1 MRLRWSAA
9 VKSSPVDSGKV
20 SAARATKVRP
30 MDFPKGEKAALVA
43 IFTAFIVLLVSNSGD
58 LAEGPRT
65 YALMLGGVLLLGASC
80 FYWTPAGWN
89 GLPLTARI
97 AVLLPALVPLAQLIP
112 LPPEI
117 WQTLPGQGLRIEALK
132 LVGAD
137 GSWQPLSLSPV
148 ATLYTALVAVIFA
161 SLAFLSY
168 SLPRQQVEYLLR
180 FMLGWTVVGM
190 LIGFAQVASQGAAFK
205 FYRIAHD
212 GALIGFFANK
222 NHMGSLIAASVPLS
236 FYLLRNHRKLAY
248 FYLLLCMP
256 AVIATNSRAGF
267 GLFVLSTIA
276 TLAVFGR
283 LKRKYAIYGGL
294 ALLVA
299 AAIVLGSNQIGIF
312 FDRFNEVGSDDRWSY
327 LTDSMPILQAYAG
340 LGAGFGSFSTLHAIN
355 EPVTALSNIY
365 LNHVHN
371 DYVELM
377 IEAGV
382 PGVLALLLFAFVIA
396 RAAAMAWKQRQDAG
410 RGVACAIVIGVFAA
424 HSLMDYPLRRLSI
437 VLLFAIV
444 VGTLLRIHRPA
455 KSSEN

>member
-1 MRLRWSAA
+1 M
-9 VKSSPVDSGKV
+9 KV
-20 SAARATKVRP
+20 QP
-30 MDFPKGEKAALVA
+30 MDLPRGKKAALIA
-43 IFTAFIVLLVSNSGD
+43 IFIAFIVLLVSNSGD
-58 LAEGPRT
+58 FAEGPRT
-65 YALMLGGVLLLGASC
+65 WALMLGGALLLGASC
-80 FYWTPAGWN
+80 FYWTPSGWN
-89 GLPLTARI
+89 SLPPMARV
-97 AVLLPALVPLAQLIP
+97 AVLLPTLLPLAQLIP

-132 LVGAD
+132 LVGAE
-137 GSWQPLSLSPV
+137 GSLQPLSLSPV
-148 ATLYTALVAVIFA
+148 ATLYTALVGVIFT

-168 SLPRQQVEYLLR
+168 SLPRQQAEYLLR
-180 FMLGWTVVGM
+180 FMFGWIVVGM
-190 LIGFAQVASQGAAFK
+190 LVGFGQVATQGAAFK
-205 FYRIAHD
+205 FYRFAHD

-248 FYLLLCMP
+248 FYLFLCMP

-283 LKRKYAIYGGL
+283 LKRKYAIYVGV

-299 AAIVLGSNQIGIF
+299 TAVVLGSNQIGIF
-312 FDRFNEVGSDDRWSY
+312 FDRFNEVGSDDRWAY
-327 LTDSMPILQAYAG
+327 LTDSIPILQTYASF
-340 LGAGFGSFSTLHAIN
+340 GAGFGSFPNLFAIS
-355 EPVTALSNIY
+355 EPVSALSNTY

-371 DYVELM
+371 DYVELI

-382 PGVLALLLFAFVIA
+382 PGILALLLFAFVIVK
-396 RAAAMAWKQRQDAG
+396 AAGMAWKQRQGD
-410 RGVACAIVIGVFAA
+410 RRSIACAMVVGVFAA

-444 VGTLLRIHRPA
+444 VGTLLRIHQPGEP
-455 KSSEN
+455 SEN